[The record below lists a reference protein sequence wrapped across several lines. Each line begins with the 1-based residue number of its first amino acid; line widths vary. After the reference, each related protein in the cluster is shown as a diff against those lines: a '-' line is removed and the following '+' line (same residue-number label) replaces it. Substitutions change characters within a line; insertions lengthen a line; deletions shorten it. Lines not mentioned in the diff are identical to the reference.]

1 MIVHFCPYWLRRTME
16 SIQTDPYH
24 LDYTLT
30 TTFFRVSLFCLTIN
44 ELNTI
49 CSKVEHDSLLV
60 FLSVK
65 RISSFL
71 QQHVNNFETK
81 ILVLMKACMKHY
93 SLHIFIWEVYYL
105 LGIGQCEYLLN
116 SWHVSLY

>member
-1 MIVHFCPYWLRRTME
+1 MRIYFCPYWLRRTME

-81 ILVLMKACMKHY
+81 ILVLMNACMKHY